1 MGRSQG
7 PAAENIG
14 SDRGSKRWELGSH
27 RQVREARLRERLL
40 DPSERQ
46 PVGLDRETEV
56 LECQTKTLD
65 WPPEASDRPSEAL
78 DWPPEALDR
87 PSEALDWP
95 SEALDWPPEALDWP
109 PKALDWPTK
118 ALAWKTEASDWKTEA
133 SEWKIE
139 ALERTPEAVEWQSK
153 ASDRESE
160 TSEWHS
166 KTLARC
172 PRRLGRG
179 GEFLV
184 SRASPMRQ
192 RLGLRRPP
200 AALAGGRRKAT
211 DRVAEGTVPE
221 RVGRASSR
229 AFPTPGPGSRVRSP
243 HQFGAG
249 EGVCFRSI
257 GQTAAQS
264 GGGPPHSK
272 TLARGTRRS
281 AWPKDRSAELY
292 SAVARICNPQG
303 VGTGHRLRIENP
315 RYSRLKTCA
324 TPGGQ
329 TGPHSK
335 TLARGRKGR
344 GGSSVTAESVIE
356 S

>member
-211 DRVAEGTVPE
+211 DRVAEGTVPNS
-221 RVGRASSR
+221 VGRNCGSARRRSS
-229 AFPTPGPGSRVRSP
+229 AALPDLGAEARSP
-243 HQFGAG
+243 
-249 EGVCFRSI
+249 SI
-257 GQTAAQS
+257 GQTAAQG

-272 TLARGTRRS
+272 TLT
-281 AWPKDRSAELY
+281 
-292 SAVARICNPQG
+292 
-303 VGTGHRLRIENP
+303 
-315 RYSRLKTCA
+315 
-324 TPGGQ
+324 
-329 TGPHSK
+329 
-335 TLARGRKGR
+335 RGRTGC